1 MSDEPTTDQKFRN
14 LLDTPEFR
22 SMLDALTPAVPIL
35 LNMALERAV
44 QTIKMLANDD
54 YREQGILALRRMAT
68 PEQWERYCE
77 EVVSDA
83 HYEALKIVEDRDFI
97 IKLIYQL
104 ALIAVG
110 AVL

>member
-1 MSDEPTTDQKFRN
+1 MPESTDSKFRN

-22 SMLDALTPAVPIL
+22 GMLDAIAPAVPIL
-35 LNMALERAV
+35 LNMAIERAV
-44 QTIKMLANDD
+44 ETIQMLANDQ
-54 YREQGILALRRMAT
+54 YREQAIIALRQSAT
-68 PEQWERYCE
+68 PEQWEKYCE

-83 HYEALKIVEDRDFI
+83 HYEALKIVEDKDFI
-97 IKLIYQL
+97 VKLIYQL